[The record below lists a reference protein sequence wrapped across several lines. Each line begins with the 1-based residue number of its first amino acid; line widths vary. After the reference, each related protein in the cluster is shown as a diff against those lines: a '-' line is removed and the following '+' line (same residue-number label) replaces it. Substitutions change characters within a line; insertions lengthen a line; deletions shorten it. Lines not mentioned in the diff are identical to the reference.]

1 MKTVQADNVSIEE
14 VKNTILQNKGNKISI
29 KEFNKQ
35 GKLLKKTEGVIID
48 VYNNVFLVKINVKGN
63 FFNKSFSYV
72 DFLTKELIFE
82 ILE

>member
-48 VYNNVFLVKINVKGN
+48 VYNNVFLVKINVKCN